1 MVYNLVS
8 VFSVT
13 VFRNAFTLLEM
24 MSMVLKET
32 ILIIEDKQTFRDML
46 RDALQEEYNVIEAE
60 NRKQASKAIK
70 DNLYSLSLIMLDDS
84 IKGVNCFDVI
94 STLQS
99 YSVTAA
105 IPIFLITNDNSYAAE
120 QKVFEHGAVGIAH
133 MPIKPELLRSKVQS
147 ILKFRDVSFRVSAA
161 KHDRLTGIFSKEY
174 FYTAAGRLLKNDPDK
189 DYDIM
194 CTDIQHFKVIN
205 DQYGTDASDYVLWAL
220 AERINNLV
228 GESGVCGRIG
238 ADIFAMLIPRKDY
251 DEQQKLMDDIVGGG
265 CENGISFTLKFG
277 IYPITDRTVPVS
289 AMCDRALIVMGTI
302 KHSYDARYAVYDEK
316 IRQSMLREQQ
326 ILDSMDEGIR
336 KKQFTVYLQPKHNTE
351 TGVVEGAEALV
362 RWIHPRLGFIS
373 PGDFIPLFEKNGFI
387 TKLDSYVW
395 EMTCRIIRGWIDEG
409 ISPIPVSVNMSRV
422 DLETDNVISTMD
434 ELVAKYDIPR
444 ELLHL
449 EVTESVYEDD
459 SARLVDVV
467 GKLKDDGYTIEMDD
481 FGSGYSSLSML
492 SELPIDVLKLDM
504 GLIRSESRYSNK
516 KGVMSFVLSMARWM
530 GFKTIAEGVEK
541 KDEVDF
547 LRSIGCDLIQ
557 GFYFAKPMPSD
568 DFKSYMMS
576 HNKIRTVGTKKE
588 KIGSGVNPEKK
599 YSILVID
606 DSKFNQEFVRKVI
619 SVRYNLLF
627 ASNGVEGMQIL
638 EKSGDQISLIMLD
651 LMMPVMDGF
660 QFLTK
665 YTKMDFYNRIPVIVM
680 SESGSKSEALA
691 LSLGAE
697 DYIAKPF
704 SPEVMMLRV
713 DKAFSH
719 IRRESK
725 E

>member
-1 MVYNLVS
+1 
-8 VFSVT
+8 
-13 VFRNAFTLLEM
+13 
-24 MSMVLKET
+24 
-32 ILIIEDKQTFRDML
+32 
-46 RDALQEEYNVIEAE
+46 
-60 NRKQASKAIK
+60 
-70 DNLYSLSLIMLDDS
+70 
-84 IKGVNCFDVI
+84 
-94 STLQS
+94 
-99 YSVTAA
+99 
-105 IPIFLITNDNSYAAE
+105 
-120 QKVFEHGAVGIAH
+120 
-133 MPIKPELLRSKVQS
+133 
-147 ILKFRDVSFRVSAA
+147 
-161 KHDRLTGIFSKEY
+161 
-174 FYTAAGRLLKNDPDK
+174 
-189 DYDIM
+189 
-194 CTDIQHFKVIN
+194 
-205 DQYGTDASDYVLWAL
+205 
-220 AERINNLV
+220 
-228 GESGVCGRIG
+228 
-238 ADIFAMLIPRKDY
+238 
-251 DEQQKLMDDIVGGG
+251 
-265 CENGISFTLKFG
+265 
-277 IYPITDRTVPVS
+277 
-289 AMCDRALIVMGTI
+289 
-302 KHSYDARYAVYDEK
+302 
-316 IRQSMLREQQ
+316 
-326 ILDSMDEGIR
+326 
-336 KKQFTVYLQPKHNTE
+336 
-351 TGVVEGAEALV
+351 
-362 RWIHPRLGFIS
+362 
-373 PGDFIPLFEKNGFI
+373 
-387 TKLDSYVW
+387 
-395 EMTCRIIRGWIDEG
+395 MTCRIIRGWIDEG

-449 EVTESVYEDD
+449 EVTESVNEDD

-606 DSKFNQEFVRKVI
+606 DSKFNQEYVRKVI

-651 LMMPVMDGF
+651 LMMPVWMDSSF
-660 QFLTK
+660 
-665 YTKMDFYNRIPVIVM
+665 
-680 SESGSKSEALA
+680 
-691 LSLGAE
+691 
-697 DYIAKPF
+697 
-704 SPEVMMLRV
+704 
-713 DKAFSH
+713 
-719 IRRESK
+719 
-725 E
+725 

>member
-1 MVYNLVS
+1 
-8 VFSVT
+8 
-13 VFRNAFTLLEM
+13 
-24 MSMVLKET
+24 
-32 ILIIEDKQTFRDML
+32 
-46 RDALQEEYNVIEAE
+46 
-60 NRKQASKAIK
+60 
-70 DNLYSLSLIMLDDS
+70 
-84 IKGVNCFDVI
+84 
-94 STLQS
+94 
-99 YSVTAA
+99 
-105 IPIFLITNDNSYAAE
+105 
-120 QKVFEHGAVGIAH
+120 
-133 MPIKPELLRSKVQS
+133 
-147 ILKFRDVSFRVSAA
+147 
-161 KHDRLTGIFSKEY
+161 
-174 FYTAAGRLLKNDPDK
+174 
-189 DYDIM
+189 
-194 CTDIQHFKVIN
+194 
-205 DQYGTDASDYVLWAL
+205 
-220 AERINNLV
+220 
-228 GESGVCGRIG
+228 
-238 ADIFAMLIPRKDY
+238 
-251 DEQQKLMDDIVGGG
+251 
-265 CENGISFTLKFG
+265 
-277 IYPITDRTVPVS
+277 
-289 AMCDRALIVMGTI
+289 
-302 KHSYDARYAVYDEK
+302 
-316 IRQSMLREQQ
+316 
-326 ILDSMDEGIR
+326 
-336 KKQFTVYLQPKHNTE
+336 
-351 TGVVEGAEALV
+351 
-362 RWIHPRLGFIS
+362 
-373 PGDFIPLFEKNGFI
+373 
-387 TKLDSYVW
+387 
-395 EMTCRIIRGWIDEG
+395 
-409 ISPIPVSVNMSRV
+409 
-422 DLETDNVISTMD
+422 
-434 ELVAKYDIPR
+434 
-444 ELLHL
+444 
-449 EVTESVYEDD
+449 
-459 SARLVDVV
+459 
-467 GKLKDDGYTIEMDD
+467 
-481 FGSGYSSLSML
+481 
-492 SELPIDVLKLDM
+492 
-504 GLIRSESRYSNK
+504 
-516 KGVMSFVLSMARWM
+516 MSFVLSMARWM

-606 DSKFNQEFVRKVI
+606 DSKFNQEYVRKVI